1 MGQTAPAFTF
11 SHPAPAG
18 STNRKGS
25 TMTSN
30 SPAYTTSRSGVVVSA
45 RNAWAAVLTAV
56 VALTVMAAAL
66 ADRLRGNQPADDRGS
81 DSTEKSFMVILA
93 IGVGTLVL
101 GAATAYVVTK
111 TNLFKDQP

>member
-1 MGQTAPAFTF
+1 MSSPSTAHTTARTA
-11 SHPAPAG
+11 SHRGIA
-18 STNRKGS
+18 
-25 TMTSN
+25 
-30 SPAYTTSRSGVVVSA
+30 VSA
-45 RNAWAAVLTAV
+45 GRAWAAVLTTV
-56 VALTVMAAAL
+56 VALTVMAATL
-66 ADRLRGNQPADDRGS
+66 ADRLRGNQAVDDRGS